1 MEIGILQSENTK
13 GFSFWI
19 WIFLPLWCLNLLILF
34 PLQTLDIAISHLF
47 FDGQGWPLK
56 NEFFFN
62 VVLYKL
68 SKIIPIGVA
77 LASVYVLLKNL
88 IAYRRGLQQDSY
100 WIYRPLYIF
109 IAMLVSV
116 LVICWLKASTGVYC
130 PWSVSYFSG
139 DHALRDPTWSW
150 VFQEGRCWPS
160 GHSATG
166 FCLFALFF
174 ALRDKYPQLAQ
185 KTLVAVLLFGAIC
198 SMTRIAQG
206 AHFLSHTLAT
216 ALIDW
221 IICASLYVLCFD
233 RQNILRRILTLPR
246 KIAFNHFLFLTALF
260 WTVCFN
266 APIVNSIIKSASIN
280 KDDLLPTLLLALA
293 VSVSVFFLSMSIIA
307 LLGLLPRLIF
317 KGLMILLTLLG
328 ATSLVVW
335 LYYGIAM
342 TPDMV
347 RNFLATDFHE
357 ASGYWSWSL
366 ALNFILISLPG
377 LLLINRLRSSRRP
390 ESKLKRLGICVVT
403 LLCGVFV
410 LFVQLQPFS
419 ALMRG
424 DKSLRYLFAP
434 VNIVYSTSSTL
445 LRDQNPEKVQKVIVD
460 ASPKAIFTSDKP
472 TLFVVLIGETA
483 RSANW
488 QLASYKKPTNPELS
502 KLNIINIPKVQA
514 CGTSTD
520 VSLPCMLSRVG
531 RRDYDRKRILSEESL
546 PSLLKRSG
554 FSVTWVDNQS
564 GCKGTCDGVR
574 VIKPTPDPLYC
585 HAGVCMDGVF
595 NRSIDEAFDAL
606 NTQSHA
612 VLFLHMMGSHGPA
625 YYKRSTESEKVFG
638 KECTDP
644 TFKSCSKESIR
655 AAYDSSIRYTDRV
668 VAELI
673 RKLQNRTDINTA
685 LIYLS
690 DHGESLGENGLY
702 LHGAPYYIA
711 PDEQKIV
718 PMVMWFS
725 EPFKKN
731 YTIDT
736 RVIEENSHKPVAH
749 DHLYH
754 TILGLLNVRSSTYDS
769 QWDLSVSHAK

>member
-1 MEIGILQSENTK
+1 MENKNTK
-13 GFSFWI
+13 NYSLWA
-19 WIFLPLWCLNLLILF
+19 WLLLPLWCLTLLILF
-34 PLQTLDIAISHLF
+34 PPQTLDIAISGLF
-47 FDGQGWPLK
+47 FDTQGWPLK
-56 NEFFFN
+56 NDFFFN
-62 VVLYKL
+62 VVLYKS
-68 SKIIPIGVA
+68 SKIIPIGAA
-77 LASVYVLLKNL
+77 LASVYVLVKNL
-88 IAYRRGLQQDSY
+88 IANRRGLQPDSY
-100 WIYRPLYIF
+100 WIYRPLYII
-109 IAMLVSV
+109 IAMLACV
-116 LVICWLKASTGVYC
+116 LVVWWLKASTGVYC

-139 DHALRDPTWSW
+139 DHALREPTWSW
-150 VFQEGRCWPS
+150 VFQDGRCWPS
-160 GHSATG
+160 GHSGTG
-166 FCLFALFF
+166 FCLLALFF
-174 ALRDKYPQLAQ
+174 ALRDKYPQLAR
-185 KTLVAVLLFGAIC
+185 KTLVAVLLLGIIC
-198 SMTRIAQG
+198 SLTRIVQG

-221 IICASLYVLCFD
+221 IICAGLYVLCFD
-233 RQNILRRILTLPR
+233 RQNILRRILALPR
-246 KIAFNHFLFLTALF
+246 KIAFNHFLFLSAFF

-266 APIVNSIIKSASIN
+266 APIVSSIIKSASADKN
-280 KDDLLPTLLLALA
+280 NLLPTLILALA

-347 RNFLATDFHE
+347 RNFLATDIHE

-366 ALNFILISLPG
+366 ALNFILITLPG

-410 LFVQLQPFS
+410 LFIQLQPFS

-445 LRDQNPEKVQKVIVD
+445 LRDQNPEKAQKVIVD
-460 ASPKAIFTSDKP
+460 PSPKAIFTSDKP

-488 QLASYKKPTNPELS
+488 QLANYEKATNPELS
-502 KLNIINIPKVQA
+502 KLNIVNIPKVQA

-546 PSLLKRSG
+546 PSLLKRAG
-554 FSVTWVDNQS
+554 FSVTWIDNQS
-564 GCKGTCDGVR
+564 GYKGTCDGVR
-574 VIKPTPDPLYC
+574 VTKPTPDPLYC
-585 HAGVCMDGVF
+585 HAGTCMDGVF
-595 NRSIDEAFDAL
+595 NRSVDETFNAL
-606 NTQSHA
+606 KTQNHT

-754 TILGLLNVRSSTYDS
+754 TILGLLNVHSSTYDS
-769 QWDLSVSHAK
+769 QWDLSANHAKQRAN

>member
-1 MEIGILQSENTK
+1 MENKNTK
-13 GFSFWI
+13 NYSLWA
-19 WIFLPLWCLNLLILF
+19 WLLLPLWCLTLLILF
-34 PLQTLDIAISHLF
+34 PPQTLDIAISGLF

-56 NEFFFN
+56 NDFFFN
-62 VVLYKL
+62 VVLYKS
-68 SKIIPIGVA
+68 SKIIPIGAA
-77 LASVYVLLKNL
+77 LASVYVLVKNL
-88 IAYRRGLQQDSY
+88 IANRRGLQPDSY
-100 WIYRPLYIF
+100 WIYRPLYII
-109 IAMLVSV
+109 IAMLACV
-116 LVICWLKASTGVYC
+116 LVVWWLKASTGVYC

-139 DHALRDPTWSW
+139 DHALREPTWSW
-150 VFQEGRCWPS
+150 VFQDGRCWPS
-160 GHSATG
+160 GHSGTG
-166 FCLFALFF
+166 FCLLALFF
-174 ALRDKYPQLAQ
+174 ALRDKYPQLAR
-185 KTLVAVLLFGAIC
+185 KTLVAVLLLGTIC
-198 SMTRIAQG
+198 SLTRIVQG

-221 IICASLYVLCFD
+221 IICAGLYVLCFD
-233 RQNILRRILTLPR
+233 RQNILRRILALPR

-266 APIVNSIIKSASIN
+266 APIVSSILNGASVN
-280 KDDLLPTLLLALA
+280 KDHLLPTLILALA
-293 VSVSVFFLSMSIIA
+293 VSVAVYFLSMTVIA
-307 LLGLLPRLIF
+307 LLGLLPRIIF
-317 KGLMILLTLLG
+317 KGLMVLLTLLG
-328 ATSLVVW
+328 ATSLIVW

-342 TPDMV
+342 TPDMI
-347 RNFLATDFHE
+347 RNFLATDFRE
-357 ASGYWSWSL
+357 ASGYWSPSL
-366 ALNFILISLPG
+366 AINFIFITLPG
-377 LLLINRLRSSRRP
+377 LFLINRLRSSRRP
-390 ESKLKRLGICVVT
+390 ESKLKRIGVCVVT

-410 LFVQLQPFS
+410 LFLQLQPFS

-445 LRDQNPEKVQKVIVD
+445 LRDQNPEKAQKVIVD

-488 QLASYKKPTNPELS
+488 QLANYEKATNPELS
-502 KLNIINIPKVQA
+502 KLNIVNIPKVQA

-531 RRDYDRKRILSEESL
+531 RRDYDRKRILTEESL
-546 PSLLKRSG
+546 PSLLKRAG

-574 VIKPTPDPLYC
+574 VTKPTPDPLYC
-585 HAGVCMDGVF
+585 HAGTCMDGVF
-595 NRSIDEAFDAL
+595 NRSIDEAFNAL
-606 NTQSHA
+606 KTQNHT

-673 RKLQNRTDINTA
+673 RKLQNRADINTA

-736 RVIEENSHKPVAH
+736 RVIEENSHKPVTH

-769 QWDLSVSHAK
+769 QWDLSANHAKQRAN

>member
-1 MEIGILQSENTK
+1 MENKNTK
-13 GFSFWI
+13 NYSLWT
-19 WIFLPLWCLNLLILF
+19 WLLLPLWCLTLLILF
-34 PLQTLDIAISHLF
+34 PPQALDIAISGLF

-56 NEFFFN
+56 NDFFFN
-62 VVLYKL
+62 VVLYKS
-68 SKIIPIGVA
+68 SKIIPIGAA
-77 LASVYVLLKNL
+77 LASVYVLVKNL
-88 IAYRRGLQQDSY
+88 IANRRGLQPDSY
-100 WIYRPLYIF
+100 WIYRPLYII
-109 IAMLVSV
+109 IAMLACV
-116 LVICWLKASTGVYC
+116 LVVWWLKASTGVYC

-139 DHALRDPTWSW
+139 DHALREPTWSW
-150 VFQEGRCWPS
+150 VFQDGRCWPS
-160 GHSATG
+160 GHSGTG
-166 FCLFALFF
+166 FCLLALFF
-174 ALRDKYPQLAQ
+174 ALRDKYPQLAR
-185 KTLVAVLLFGAIC
+185 KTLVAVLLLGTIC
-198 SMTRIAQG
+198 SLTRIVQG

-221 IICASLYVLCFD
+221 IICAGLYVLCFD
-233 RQNILRRILTLPR
+233 RQNILRRILALPR
-246 KIAFNHFLFLTALF
+246 KIAFNHFLFLSAFF
-260 WTVCFN
+260 WTACFN
-266 APIVNSIIKSASIN
+266 APIVSSIIKSASADKN
-280 KDDLLPTLLLALA
+280 NLLPTLILALA

-366 ALNFILISLPG
+366 ALNFILITLPG

-410 LFVQLQPFS
+410 LFIQLQPFS

-445 LRDQNPEKVQKVIVD
+445 LRDQNPEKAQKVIVD

-488 QLASYKKPTNPELS
+488 QLAGYEKPTNPELS

-585 HAGVCMDGVF
+585 HAGACMDGVF

-769 QWDLSVSHAK
+769 QWDLSANHAKLRTN

>member
-1 MEIGILQSENTK
+1 MENKNTK
-13 GFSFWI
+13 NYSLWT
-19 WIFLPLWCLNLLILF
+19 WLLLPLWCLTLLILF
-34 PLQTLDIAISHLF
+34 PPQALDIAISGLF

-56 NEFFFN
+56 NDFFFN
-62 VVLYKL
+62 VVLYKS
-68 SKIIPIGVA
+68 SKIIPIGAA
-77 LASVYVLLKNL
+77 LASVYVLVKNL
-88 IAYRRGLQQDSY
+88 IANRRGLQPDSY
-100 WIYRPLYIF
+100 WIYRPLYII
-109 IAMLVSV
+109 IAMLACV
-116 LVICWLKASTGVYC
+116 LVVWWLKASTGVYC

-139 DHALRDPTWSW
+139 DHALREPTWSW
-150 VFQEGRCWPS
+150 VFQDGRCWPS
-160 GHSATG
+160 GHSGTG
-166 FCLFALFF
+166 FCLLALFF
-174 ALRDKYPQLAQ
+174 ALRDKYPQLAR
-185 KTLVAVLLFGAIC
+185 KTLVAVLLLGTIC
-198 SMTRIAQG
+198 SLTCIVQG

-221 IICASLYVLCFD
+221 IICAGLYVLCFD
-233 RQNILRRILTLPR
+233 RQNILRRILALPR
-246 KIAFNHFLFLTALF
+246 KIAFNHFLFLSAFF
-260 WTVCFN
+260 WTACFN
-266 APIVNSIIKSASIN
+266 APIVSSIIKSASADKN
-280 KDDLLPTLLLALA
+280 NLLPTLILALA

-366 ALNFILISLPG
+366 ALNFILITLPG

-410 LFVQLQPFS
+410 LFIQLQPFS

-445 LRDQNPEKVQKVIVD
+445 LRDQNPEKAQKVIVD

-488 QLASYKKPTNPELS
+488 QLANYEKATNPELS
-502 KLNIINIPKVQA
+502 KLNIVNIPKVQA

-531 RRDYDRKRILSEESL
+531 RRDYDRKRILTEESL
-546 PSLLKRSG
+546 PSLLKRAG

-574 VIKPTPDPLYC
+574 VTKPTPDPLYC
-585 HAGVCMDGVF
+585 HAGTCMDGVF
-595 NRSIDEAFDAL
+595 NRSIDEAFNAL
-606 NTQSHA
+606 KTQNHT

-673 RKLQNRTDINTA
+673 RKLQNRADINTA

-736 RVIEENSHKPVAH
+736 RVIEENSHKPVTH

-769 QWDLSVSHAK
+769 QWDLSANHAKQRAN

>member
-1 MEIGILQSENTK
+1 MENKNTK
-13 GFSFWI
+13 NYSLWT
-19 WIFLPLWCLNLLILF
+19 WLLLPLWCLTLLILF
-34 PLQTLDIAISHLF
+34 PPQALDIAISGLF

-56 NEFFFN
+56 NDFFFN
-62 VVLYKL
+62 VVLYKS
-68 SKIIPIGVA
+68 SKIIPIGAA
-77 LASVYVLLKNL
+77 LASVYVLVKNL
-88 IAYRRGLQQDSY
+88 IANRRGLQPDSY
-100 WIYRPLYIF
+100 WIYRPLYIL
-109 IAMLVSV
+109 IAMLACV
-116 LVICWLKASTGVYC
+116 LVVWWLKASTGVYC

-139 DHALRDPTWSW
+139 DHALREPTWSW
-150 VFQEGRCWPS
+150 VFQDGRCWPS
-160 GHSATG
+160 GHSGTG
-166 FCLFALFF
+166 FCLLALFF
-174 ALRDKYPQLAQ
+174 ALRDKYPQLAR
-185 KTLVAVLLFGAIC
+185 KTLVAVLLLGTIC
-198 SMTRIAQG
+198 SLTRIVQG

-221 IICASLYVLCFD
+221 IICAGLYVLCFD
-233 RQNILRRILTLPR
+233 RQNILRRILALPR
-246 KIAFNHFLFLTALF
+246 KIAFNHFLFLSAFF
-260 WTVCFN
+260 WTACFN
-266 APIVNSIIKSASIN
+266 APIVSSIIKSASADKN
-280 KDDLLPTLLLALA
+280 NLLPTLILALA

-366 ALNFILISLPG
+366 ALNFILITLPG

-410 LFVQLQPFS
+410 LFIQLQPFS

-445 LRDQNPEKVQKVIVD
+445 LRDQNPEKAQKVIVD

-488 QLASYKKPTNPELS
+488 QLANYEKATNPELS
-502 KLNIINIPKVQA
+502 KLNIVNIPKVQA

-531 RRDYDRKRILSEESL
+531 RRDYDRKRILTEESL
-546 PSLLKRSG
+546 PSLLKRAG

-574 VIKPTPDPLYC
+574 VTKPTPNPLYC
-585 HAGVCMDGVF
+585 HAGTCMDGVF
-595 NRSIDEAFDAL
+595 NRSIDEAFNAL
-606 NTQSHA
+606 KTQNHT

-673 RKLQNRTDINTA
+673 RKLQNRADINTA

-736 RVIEENSHKPVAH
+736 RVIEENSHKPVTH

-769 QWDLSVSHAK
+769 QWDLSANHAKQRAN

>member
-1 MEIGILQSENTK
+1 MENKKTK
-13 GFSFWI
+13 NYSLWT
-19 WIFLPLWCLNLLILF
+19 WLLLPLWCLTLLILF
-34 PLQTLDIAISHLF
+34 PPQTLDIAISGLF
-47 FDGQGWPLK
+47 FNGQGWPLK
-56 NEFFFN
+56 NDFFFN
-62 VVLYKL
+62 VVLYKS
-68 SKIIPIGVA
+68 SKIIPIGAA
-77 LASVYVLLKNL
+77 LASVYVLVKNL
-88 IAYRRGLQQDSY
+88 IANHRGLQPDSY
-100 WIYRPLYIF
+100 WIYRPLYIL
-109 IAMLVSV
+109 IAMLACV
-116 LVICWLKASTGVYC
+116 LVVWWLKASTGVYC

-139 DHALRDPTWSW
+139 DHALREPTWSW
-150 VFQEGRCWPS
+150 VFQDGRCWPS
-160 GHSATG
+160 GHSGTG
-166 FCLFALFF
+166 FCLLALFF
-174 ALRDKYPQLAQ
+174 ALRDKYPQLAR
-185 KTLVAVLLFGAIC
+185 KTLVAVLLLGTIC
-198 SMTRIAQG
+198 SLTRIVQG

-221 IICASLYVLCFD
+221 IICAGLYVLCFD
-233 RQNILRRILTLPR
+233 RQNILRRILALPR
-246 KIAFNHFLFLTALF
+246 KIAFNHFLFLSAFF
-260 WTVCFN
+260 WTACFN
-266 APIVNSIIKSASIN
+266 APIVSSIIKSASADKN
-280 KDDLLPTLLLALA
+280 NLLPTLILALA

-366 ALNFILISLPG
+366 ALNFILITLPG

-410 LFVQLQPFS
+410 LFIQLQPFS

-445 LRDQNPEKVQKVIVD
+445 LRDQNPEKAQKVIVD

-488 QLASYKKPTNPELS
+488 QLANYEKATNPELS
-502 KLNIINIPKVQA
+502 KLNIVNIPKVQA

-531 RRDYDRKRILSEESL
+531 RRDYDRKRILTEESL
-546 PSLLKRSG
+546 PSLLKRAG

-574 VIKPTPDPLYC
+574 VTKPTPDPLYC
-585 HAGVCMDGVF
+585 HAGTCMDGVF
-595 NRSIDEAFDAL
+595 NRSIDEAFNAL
-606 NTQSHA
+606 KTQNHT

-673 RKLQNRTDINTA
+673 RKLQNRADINTA

-736 RVIEENSHKPVAH
+736 RVIEENSHKPVTH

-769 QWDLSVSHAK
+769 QWDLSANHAKQRAN

>member
-1 MEIGILQSENTK
+1 MENKNTK
-13 GFSFWI
+13 NYSLWT
-19 WIFLPLWCLNLLILF
+19 WLLLPLWCLTLLILF
-34 PLQTLDIAISHLF
+34 PPQALDIAISGLF

-56 NEFFFN
+56 NDFFFN
-62 VVLYKL
+62 VVLYKS
-68 SKIIPIGVA
+68 SKIIPIGAA
-77 LASVYVLLKNL
+77 LASVYVLVKNL
-88 IAYRRGLQQDSY
+88 IANRRGLQPDSY
-100 WIYRPLYIF
+100 WIYRPLYII
-109 IAMLVSV
+109 IAMLACV
-116 LVICWLKASTGVYC
+116 LVVWWLKASTGVYC

-139 DHALRDPTWSW
+139 DHALREPTWSW
-150 VFQEGRCWPS
+150 VFQDGRCWPS
-160 GHSATG
+160 GHSGTG
-166 FCLFALFF
+166 FCLLALFF
-174 ALRDKYPQLAQ
+174 ALRDKYPQLAR
-185 KTLVAVLLFGAIC
+185 KTLVAVLLLGTIC
-198 SMTRIAQG
+198 SLTRIVQG

-221 IICASLYVLCFD
+221 IICAGLYVLCFD
-233 RQNILRRILTLPR
+233 RQNILRRILALPR
-246 KIAFNHFLFLTALF
+246 KIAFNHFLFLSAFF
-260 WTVCFN
+260 WTACFN
-266 APIVNSIIKSASIN
+266 APIVSSIIKSASADKN
-280 KDDLLPTLLLALA
+280 NLLPTLILALA

-366 ALNFILISLPG
+366 ALNFILITLPG
-377 LLLINRLRSSRRP
+377 LFLINRLRSSRRP

-410 LFVQLQPFS
+410 LFIQLQPFS

-445 LRDQNPEKVQKVIVD
+445 LRDQNPEKAQKVIVD

-488 QLASYKKPTNPELS
+488 QLANYEKATNPELS
-502 KLNIINIPKVQA
+502 KLNIVNIPKVQA

-531 RRDYDRKRILSEESL
+531 RRDYDRKRILTEESL
-546 PSLLKRSG
+546 PSLLKRAG

-574 VIKPTPDPLYC
+574 VTKPTPDPLYC
-585 HAGVCMDGVF
+585 HAGTCMDGVF
-595 NRSIDEAFDAL
+595 NRSIDEAFNAL
-606 NTQSHA
+606 KTQNHT

-673 RKLQNRTDINTA
+673 RKLQNRADINTA

-736 RVIEENSHKPVAH
+736 RVIEENSHKPVTH

-769 QWDLSVSHAK
+769 LWDLSANHAKQRAN

>member
-1 MEIGILQSENTK
+1 MENKNTK
-13 GFSFWI
+13 NYSLWT
-19 WIFLPLWCLNLLILF
+19 WLLLPLWCLTLLILF
-34 PLQTLDIAISHLF
+34 PPQALDIAISGLF

-56 NEFFFN
+56 NDFFFN
-62 VVLYKL
+62 VVLYKS
-68 SKIIPIGVA
+68 SKIIPIGAA
-77 LASVYVLLKNL
+77 LASVYVLVKNL
-88 IAYRRGLQQDSY
+88 IANRRGLQPDSY
-100 WIYRPLYIF
+100 WIYRPLYII
-109 IAMLVSV
+109 IAMLACV
-116 LVICWLKASTGVYC
+116 LVVWWLKASTGVYC

-139 DHALRDPTWSW
+139 DHALREPTWSW
-150 VFQEGRCWPS
+150 VFQDGRCWPS
-160 GHSATG
+160 GHSGTG
-166 FCLFALFF
+166 FCLLALFF
-174 ALRDKYPQLAQ
+174 ALRDKYPQLAR
-185 KTLVAVLLFGAIC
+185 KTLVAVLLLGTIC
-198 SMTRIAQG
+198 SLTRIVQG

-221 IICASLYVLCFD
+221 IICAGLYVLCFD
-233 RQNILRRILTLPR
+233 RQNILRRILALPR
-246 KIAFNHFLFLTALF
+246 KIAFNHFLFLSAFF
-260 WTVCFN
+260 WTACFN
-266 APIVNSIIKSASIN
+266 APIVSSIIKSASADKN
-280 KDDLLPTLLLALA
+280 NLLPTLILALA

-366 ALNFILISLPG
+366 ALNFILITLPG

-410 LFVQLQPFS
+410 LFIQLQPFS

-445 LRDQNPEKVQKVIVD
+445 LRDQNPEKAQKVIVD

-488 QLASYKKPTNPELS
+488 QLANYEKATNPELS
-502 KLNIINIPKVQA
+502 KLNIVNIPKVQA

-531 RRDYDRKRILSEESL
+531 RRDYDRKRILTEESL
-546 PSLLKRSG
+546 PSLLKRAG

-574 VIKPTPDPLYC
+574 VTKPTPDPLYC
-585 HAGVCMDGVF
+585 HAGTCMDGVF
-595 NRSIDEAFDAL
+595 NRSIDEAFNAL
-606 NTQSHA
+606 KTQNHT
-612 VLFLHMMGSHGPA
+612 VLFLHMMGSRGPA

-673 RKLQNRTDINTA
+673 RKLQNRADINTA

-736 RVIEENSHKPVAH
+736 RVIEENSHKPVTH

-769 QWDLSVSHAK
+769 LWDLSANHAKQRAN

>member
-1 MEIGILQSENTK
+1 MENKNTK
-13 GFSFWI
+13 NYSLWT
-19 WIFLPLWCLNLLILF
+19 WLLLPLWCLTLLILF
-34 PLQTLDIAISHLF
+34 PPQALDIAISGLF

-56 NEFFFN
+56 NDFFFN
-62 VVLYKL
+62 VVLYKS
-68 SKIIPIGVA
+68 SKIIPIGAA
-77 LASVYVLLKNL
+77 LASVYVLVKNL
-88 IAYRRGLQQDSY
+88 IANRRGLQPDSY
-100 WIYRPLYIF
+100 WIYRPLYII
-109 IAMLVSV
+109 IAMLACV
-116 LVICWLKASTGVYC
+116 LVVWWLKASTGVYC

-139 DHALRDPTWSW
+139 DHALREPTWSW
-150 VFQEGRCWPS
+150 VFQDGRCWPS
-160 GHSATG
+160 GHSGTG
-166 FCLFALFF
+166 FCLLALFF
-174 ALRDKYPQLAQ
+174 ALRDKYPQLAR
-185 KTLVAVLLFGAIC
+185 KTLVAVLLLGTIC
-198 SMTRIAQG
+198 SLTRIVQG

-221 IICASLYVLCFD
+221 IICAGLYVLCFD
-233 RQNILRRILTLPR
+233 RQNILRRILALPR
-246 KIAFNHFLFLTALF
+246 KIAFNHFLFLSAFF
-260 WTVCFN
+260 WTACFN
-266 APIVNSIIKSASIN
+266 APIVSSIIKSASADKN
-280 KDDLLPTLLLALA
+280 NLLPTLILALA

-366 ALNFILISLPG
+366 ALNFILITLPG

-410 LFVQLQPFS
+410 LFIQLQPFS

-445 LRDQNPEKVQKVIVD
+445 LRDQNPEKAQKVIVD

-488 QLASYKKPTNPELS
+488 QLANYEKATNPELS
-502 KLNIINIPKVQA
+502 KLNIVNIPKVQA

-531 RRDYDRKRILSEESL
+531 RRDYDRKRILTEESL
-546 PSLLKRSG
+546 PSLLKRAG

-574 VIKPTPDPLYC
+574 VTKPTPDPLYC
-585 HAGVCMDGVF
+585 HAGTCMDGVF
-595 NRSIDEAFDAL
+595 NRSIDEAFNAL
-606 NTQSHA
+606 KTQNHT

-673 RKLQNRTDINTA
+673 RKLQNRADINTA

-736 RVIEENSHKPVAH
+736 RVIEENSHKPVTH

-769 QWDLSVSHAK
+769 LWDLSANHAKQRAN

>member
-1 MEIGILQSENTK
+1 MENKNTK
-13 GFSFWI
+13 NYSLWA
-19 WIFLPLWCLNLLILF
+19 WLLLPLWCLTLLILF
-34 PLQTLDIAISHLF
+34 PPQTLDIAISGLF
-47 FDGQGWPLK
+47 FDTQGWPLK
-56 NEFFFN
+56 NDFFFN
-62 VVLYKL
+62 VVLYKS
-68 SKIIPIGVA
+68 SKIIPIGAA
-77 LASVYVLLKNL
+77 LASVYVLVKNL
-88 IAYRRGLQQDSY
+88 IANRRGLQPDSY
-100 WIYRPLYIF
+100 WIYRPLYII
-109 IAMLVSV
+109 IAMLACV
-116 LVICWLKASTGVYC
+116 LVVWWLKASTGVYC

-139 DHALRDPTWSW
+139 DHALREPTWSW
-150 VFQEGRCWPS
+150 VFQDGRCWPS
-160 GHSATG
+160 GHSGTG
-166 FCLFALFF
+166 FCLLALFF
-174 ALRDKYPQLAQ
+174 ALRDKYPQLAR
-185 KTLVAVLLFGAIC
+185 KTLVAVLLLGIIC
-198 SMTRIAQG
+198 SLTRIVQG

-221 IICASLYVLCFD
+221 IICAGLYVLCFD
-233 RQNILRRILTLPR
+233 RQNILRRILALPR
-246 KIAFNHFLFLTALF
+246 KIAFNHFLFLSAFF

-266 APIVNSIIKSASIN
+266 APIVSSIIKSASADKN
-280 KDDLLPTLLLALA
+280 NLLPTLILALA

-347 RNFLATDFHE
+347 RNFLATDIHE

-366 ALNFILISLPG
+366 ALNFILITLPG

-410 LFVQLQPFS
+410 LFIQLQPFS

-445 LRDQNPEKVQKVIVD
+445 LRDQNPEKAQKVIVD

-488 QLASYKKPTNPELS
+488 QLANYEKATNPELS
-502 KLNIINIPKVQA
+502 KLNIVNIPKVQA

-531 RRDYDRKRILSEESL
+531 RRDYDRKRILTEESL
-546 PSLLKRSG
+546 PSLLKRAG

-574 VIKPTPDPLYC
+574 VTKPTPDPLYC
-585 HAGVCMDGVF
+585 HAGTCMDGVF
-595 NRSIDEAFDAL
+595 NRSIDEAFNAL
-606 NTQSHA
+606 KAQSHA

-673 RKLQNRTDINTA
+673 RKLQNKTDINTA

-736 RVIEENSHKPVAH
+736 RVIEENSHKPVTH

-769 QWDLSVSHAK
+769 QWDLSANHAKQRAN

>member
-1 MEIGILQSENTK
+1 MENKNTK
-13 GFSFWI
+13 NYSLWT
-19 WIFLPLWCLNLLILF
+19 WLLLPLWCLTLLILF
-34 PLQTLDIAISHLF
+34 PPQALDIAISGLF

-56 NEFFFN
+56 NDFFFN
-62 VVLYKL
+62 VVLYK
-68 SKIIPIGVA
+68 STKIIPIGAA
-77 LASVYVLLKNL
+77 LASVYVLVKNL
-88 IAYRRGLQQDSY
+88 IANRRGLQPDSY
-100 WIYRPLYIF
+100 WIYRPLYII
-109 IAMLVSV
+109 IAMLACV
-116 LVICWLKASTGVYC
+116 LVVWWLKASTGVYC

-139 DHALRDPTWSW
+139 DHALREPTWSW
-150 VFQEGRCWPS
+150 VFQDGRCWPS
-160 GHSATG
+160 GHSGTG
-166 FCLFALFF
+166 FCLLALFF
-174 ALRDKYPQLAQ
+174 ALRDKYPQLAR
-185 KTLVAVLLFGAIC
+185 KTLVAVLLLGTIC
-198 SMTRIAQG
+198 SLTRIVQG

-221 IICASLYVLCFD
+221 IICAGLYVLCFD
-233 RQNILRRILTLPR
+233 RQNILRRILALPR
-246 KIAFNHFLFLTALF
+246 KIAFNHFLFLSAFF
-260 WTVCFN
+260 WTACFN
-266 APIVNSIIKSASIN
+266 APILSSIIKSASADKN
-280 KDDLLPTLLLALA
+280 NLLPTLILALA

-366 ALNFILISLPG
+366 ALNFILITLPG

-410 LFVQLQPFS
+410 LFIQLQPFS

-434 VNIVYSTSSTL
+434 VNIVYSASSTL
-445 LRDQNPEKVQKVIVD
+445 LRDQNPEKVKKVIVD
-460 ASPKAIFTSDKP
+460 ASPKAFFTSDQP

-488 QLASYKKPTNPELS
+488 QLANYEKATNPELS
-502 KLNIINIPKVQA
+502 KLNIVNIPKVQA

-531 RRDYDRKRILSEESL
+531 RRDYDRKRILTEESL
-546 PSLLKRSG
+546 PSLLKRAG

-574 VIKPTPDPLYC
+574 VTKPTPDPLYC
-585 HAGVCMDGVF
+585 HAGTCMDGVF
-595 NRSIDEAFDAL
+595 NRSIDEAFNAL
-606 NTQSHA
+606 KTQNHT

-673 RKLQNRTDINTA
+673 RKLQNRADINTA

-736 RVIEENSHKPVAH
+736 RVIEENSHKPVTH

-769 QWDLSVSHAK
+769 QWDLSANHAKQRAN

>member
-1 MEIGILQSENTK
+1 MENKKTK
-13 GFSFWI
+13 NYSLWT
-19 WIFLPLWCLNLLILF
+19 WLLLPLWCLTLLILF
-34 PLQTLDIAISHLF
+34 PPQALDIAISGLF

-56 NEFFFN
+56 NDFFFN
-62 VVLYKL
+62 VVLYKS
-68 SKIIPIGVA
+68 SKIIPIGAA
-77 LASVYVLLKNL
+77 LASVYVLVKNL
-88 IAYRRGLQQDSY
+88 IANRRGLQPDSY
-100 WIYRPLYIF
+100 WIYRPLYII
-109 IAMLVSV
+109 IAMLACV
-116 LVICWLKASTGVYC
+116 LVVWWLKASTGVYC

-139 DHALRDPTWSW
+139 DHALREPTWSW
-150 VFQEGRCWPS
+150 VFQDGRCWPS
-160 GHSATG
+160 GHSGTG
-166 FCLFALFF
+166 FCLLALFF
-174 ALRDKYPQLAQ
+174 ALRDKYPQLAR
-185 KTLVAVLLFGAIC
+185 KTLVAVLLLGTIC
-198 SMTRIAQG
+198 SLTRIVQG

-221 IICASLYVLCFD
+221 IICAGLYVLCFD
-233 RQNILRRILTLPR
+233 RQNILRRILALPR
-246 KIAFNHFLFLTALF
+246 KIAFNHFLFLSAFF
-260 WTVCFN
+260 WTACFN
-266 APIVNSIIKSASIN
+266 APIVSSIIKSASADKN
-280 KDDLLPTLLLALA
+280 NLLPTLILALA

-366 ALNFILISLPG
+366 ALNFILITLPG

-410 LFVQLQPFS
+410 LFIQLQPFS

-445 LRDQNPEKVQKVIVD
+445 LRDQNPEKAQKVIVD

-488 QLASYKKPTNPELS
+488 QLANYEKATNPELS
-502 KLNIINIPKVQA
+502 KLNIVNIPKVQA

-531 RRDYDRKRILSEESL
+531 RRDYDRKRILTEESL
-546 PSLLKRSG
+546 PSLLKRAG

-574 VIKPTPDPLYC
+574 VTKPTPDPLYC
-585 HAGVCMDGVF
+585 HAGTCMDGVF
-595 NRSIDEAFDAL
+595 NRSIDEAFNAL
-606 NTQSHA
+606 KTQNHT

-673 RKLQNRTDINTA
+673 RKLQNRADINTA

-736 RVIEENSHKPVAH
+736 RVIEENSHKPVTH

-769 QWDLSVSHAK
+769 QWDLSANHAKQRAN

>member
-1 MEIGILQSENTK
+1 MENKNTK
-13 GFSFWI
+13 NYSLWT
-19 WIFLPLWCLNLLILF
+19 WLLLPLWCLTLLILF
-34 PLQTLDIAISHLF
+34 PPQTLDIAISGLF

-56 NEFFFN
+56 NDFFFN
-62 VVLYKL
+62 VVLYKS
-68 SKIIPIGVA
+68 SKIIPIGAA
-77 LASVYVLLKNL
+77 LASVYVLVKNL
-88 IAYRRGLQQDSY
+88 IANRRGLQPDSY
-100 WIYRPLYIF
+100 WIYRPLYIL
-109 IAMLVSV
+109 IAMLACV
-116 LVICWLKASTGVYC
+116 LVVWWLKASTGVYC

-139 DHALRDPTWSW
+139 DHALREPTWSW
-150 VFQEGRCWPS
+150 VFQDGRCWPS
-160 GHSATG
+160 GHSGTG
-166 FCLFALFF
+166 FCLLALFF
-174 ALRDKYPQLAQ
+174 ALRDKYPQLAR
-185 KTLVAVLLFGAIC
+185 KTLVAVLLLGTIC
-198 SMTRIAQG
+198 SLTRIVQG

-221 IICASLYVLCFD
+221 IICAGLYVLCFD
-233 RQNILRRILTLPR
+233 CQNILRRILALPR
-246 KIAFNHFLFLTALF
+246 KIAFNHFLFLSAFF
-260 WTVCFN
+260 WTACFN
-266 APIVNSIIKSASIN
+266 APIVSSIIKSASADKN
-280 KDDLLPTLLLALA
+280 NLLPTLILALA

-366 ALNFILISLPG
+366 ALNFILITLPG

-410 LFVQLQPFS
+410 LFIQLQPFS

-445 LRDQNPEKVQKVIVD
+445 LRDQNPEKAQKVIVD

-488 QLASYKKPTNPELS
+488 QLANYEKATNPELS
-502 KLNIINIPKVQA
+502 KLNIVNIPKVQA

-531 RRDYDRKRILSEESL
+531 RRDYDRKRILTEESL
-546 PSLLKRSG
+546 PSLLKRAG

-574 VIKPTPDPLYC
+574 VTKPTPDPLYC
-585 HAGVCMDGVF
+585 HAGTCMDGVF
-595 NRSIDEAFDAL
+595 NRSIDEAFNAL
-606 NTQSHA
+606 KTQNHT

-673 RKLQNRTDINTA
+673 RKLQNRADINTA

-736 RVIEENSHKPVAH
+736 RVIEENSHKPVTH

-769 QWDLSVSHAK
+769 QWDLSANHAKQRAN

>member
-1 MEIGILQSENTK
+1 MENKNTK
-13 GFSFWI
+13 NYSLWT
-19 WIFLPLWCLNLLILF
+19 WLLLPLWCLTLLILF
-34 PLQTLDIAISHLF
+34 PPQALDIAISGLF

-56 NEFFFN
+56 NDFFFN
-62 VVLYKL
+62 VVLYKS
-68 SKIIPIGVA
+68 SKIIPIGAA
-77 LASVYVLLKNL
+77 LASVYVLVKNL
-88 IAYRRGLQQDSY
+88 IANRRGLQPDSY
-100 WIYRPLYIF
+100 WIYRPLYII
-109 IAMLVSV
+109 IAMLACV
-116 LVICWLKASTGVYC
+116 LVVWWLKASTGVYC

-139 DHALRDPTWSW
+139 DHALREPTWSW
-150 VFQEGRCWPS
+150 VFQDGRCWPS
-160 GHSATG
+160 GHSGTG
-166 FCLFALFF
+166 FCLLALFF
-174 ALRDKYPQLAQ
+174 ALRDKYPQLAR
-185 KTLVAVLLFGAIC
+185 KTLVAVLLLGTIC
-198 SMTRIAQG
+198 SLTRFVQG

-221 IICASLYVLCFD
+221 IICAGLYVLCFD
-233 RQNILRRILTLPR
+233 RQNILRRILALPR
-246 KIAFNHFLFLTALF
+246 KIAFNHFLFLSAFF
-260 WTVCFN
+260 WTACFN
-266 APIVNSIIKSASIN
+266 APIVSSIIKSASADKN
-280 KDDLLPTLLLALA
+280 NLLPTLILALA

-366 ALNFILISLPG
+366 ALNFILITLPG

-410 LFVQLQPFS
+410 LFIQLQPFS

-445 LRDQNPEKVQKVIVD
+445 LRDQNPEKAQKVIVD

-488 QLASYKKPTNPELS
+488 QLANYEKATNPELS
-502 KLNIINIPKVQA
+502 KLNIVNIPKVQA

-531 RRDYDRKRILSEESL
+531 RRDYDRKRILTEESL
-546 PSLLKRSG
+546 PSLLKRAG

-574 VIKPTPDPLYC
+574 VTKPTPDPLYC
-585 HAGVCMDGVF
+585 HAGTCMDGVF
-595 NRSIDEAFDAL
+595 NRSIDEAFNAL
-606 NTQSHA
+606 KTQNHT

-736 RVIEENSHKPVAH
+736 RVIEENSHKPVTH

-754 TILGLLNVRSSTYDS
+754 TILGLLNVRSSTYDF
-769 QWDLSVSHAK
+769 QWDLSANHAKQRAN

>member
-1 MEIGILQSENTK
+1 MQSENTK

-34 PLQTLDIAISHLF
+34 PPQTLDIAISHLF

-174 ALRDKYPQLAQ
+174 ALRDKYPLLAQ

-233 RQNILRRILTLPR
+233 RQNILRRILTLSR

-366 ALNFILISLPG
+366 ALNFILITLPG

-488 QLASYKKPTNPELS
+488 QLASYEKPTNPELS

-585 HAGVCMDGVF
+585 HAGACMDGVF

>member
-1 MEIGILQSENTK
+1 MENKKTK
-13 GFSFWI
+13 NYSLWT
-19 WIFLPLWCLNLLILF
+19 WLLLPLWCLTLLILF
-34 PLQTLDIAISHLF
+34 PPQALDIAISGLF

-56 NEFFFN
+56 NDFFFN
-62 VVLYKL
+62 VVLYKS
-68 SKIIPIGVA
+68 SKIIPIGAA
-77 LASVYVLLKNL
+77 LASVYVLVKNL
-88 IAYRRGLQQDSY
+88 IANRRGLQPDSY
-100 WIYRPLYIF
+100 WIYRPLYII
-109 IAMLVSV
+109 IAMLACV
-116 LVICWLKASTGVYC
+116 LVVWWLKASTGVYC

-139 DHALRDPTWSW
+139 DHALREPTWSW
-150 VFQEGRCWPS
+150 VFQDGRCWSS
-160 GHSATG
+160 GHSGTG
-166 FCLFALFF
+166 FCLLALFF
-174 ALRDKYPQLAQ
+174 ALRDKYPQLAR
-185 KTLVAVLLFGAIC
+185 KTLVAVLLLGIIC
-198 SMTRIAQG
+198 SLTRIVQG

-221 IICASLYVLCFD
+221 IICAGLYVLCFD
-233 RQNILRRILTLPR
+233 RQNILRRILALPR
-246 KIAFNHFLFLTALF
+246 KIAFNHFLFLSAFF

-266 APIVNSIIKSASIN
+266 APIVSSIIKSASADKN
-280 KDDLLPTLLLALA
+280 NLLPTLILALA

-347 RNFLATDFHE
+347 RNFLATDIHE

-366 ALNFILISLPG
+366 ALNFILITLPG

-410 LFVQLQPFS
+410 LFIQLQPFS

-445 LRDQNPEKVQKVIVD
+445 LRDQNPEKAQKVIVD

-488 QLASYKKPTNPELS
+488 QLANYEKATNPELS
-502 KLNIINIPKVQA
+502 KLNIVNIPKVQA

-531 RRDYDRKRILSEESL
+531 RRDYDRKRILTEESL
-546 PSLLKRSG
+546 PSLLKRAG

-574 VIKPTPDPLYC
+574 VTKPTPDPLYC
-585 HAGVCMDGVF
+585 HAGTCMDGVF
-595 NRSIDEAFDAL
+595 NRSIDEAFNAL
-606 NTQSHA
+606 KTQNHT

-673 RKLQNRTDINTA
+673 RKLQNKTDINTA

-736 RVIEENSHKPVAH
+736 RMIEENSHKPVTH

-769 QWDLSVSHAK
+769 QWDLSANHAKQRAN

>member
-1 MEIGILQSENTK
+1 MENKNTK
-13 GFSFWI
+13 NYSLWA
-19 WIFLPLWCLNLLILF
+19 WLLLPLWCLTLLILF
-34 PLQTLDIAISHLF
+34 PPQTLDIAISGLF

-56 NEFFFN
+56 NDFFFN
-62 VVLYKL
+62 VVLYKS
-68 SKIIPIGVA
+68 SKIIPIGAA
-77 LASVYVLLKNL
+77 LASVYVLVKNL
-88 IAYRRGLQQDSY
+88 IANRRGLQPDSY
-100 WIYRPLYIF
+100 WIYRPLYIL
-109 IAMLVSV
+109 IAMLACV
-116 LVICWLKASTGVYC
+116 LVVWWLKASTGVYC

-139 DHALRDPTWSW
+139 DHALREPTWSW
-150 VFQEGRCWPS
+150 VFQDGRCWPS
-160 GHSATG
+160 GHSGTG
-166 FCLFALFF
+166 FCLLALFF
-174 ALRDKYPQLAQ
+174 ALRDKYPQLAR
-185 KTLVAVLLFGAIC
+185 KTLVAVLLLGTIC
-198 SMTRIAQG
+198 SLTRIVQG

-221 IICASLYVLCFD
+221 IICAGLYVLCFD
-233 RQNILRRILTLPR
+233 RQNILRRILALPR
-246 KIAFNHFLFLTALF
+246 KIAFNHFLLLSAFF
-260 WTVCFN
+260 WTACFN
-266 APIVNSIIKSASIN
+266 APIVSSIIKSASADKN
-280 KDDLLPTLLLALA
+280 NLLPTLILALA
-293 VSVSVFFLSMSIIA
+293 VSVSIFFLSMSIIA

-366 ALNFILISLPG
+366 ALNFILITLPG
-377 LLLINRLRSSRRP
+377 LLLINRLRSSRRS

-410 LFVQLQPFS
+410 LFIQLQPFS

-445 LRDQNPEKVQKVIVD
+445 LRDQNPEKAQKVIVD

-488 QLASYKKPTNPELS
+488 QLANYEKATNPELS
-502 KLNIINIPKVQA
+502 KLNIVNIPKVQA

-531 RRDYDRKRILSEESL
+531 RRDYDRKRILTEESL
-546 PSLLKRSG
+546 PSLLKRAG

-574 VIKPTPDPLYC
+574 VTKPTPDPLYC
-585 HAGVCMDGVF
+585 HAGTCMDGVF
-595 NRSIDEAFDAL
+595 NRSIDEAFNAL
-606 NTQSHA
+606 KTQNHT

-673 RKLQNRTDINTA
+673 RKLQNRADINTA

-736 RVIEENSHKPVAH
+736 RVIEENSHKPVKH

-769 QWDLSVSHAK
+769 QWDLSANHAKQRAN

>member
-1 MEIGILQSENTK
+1 MENKNTK
-13 GFSFWI
+13 NYSLWT
-19 WIFLPLWCLNLLILF
+19 WLLLPLWCLTLLILF
-34 PLQTLDIAISHLF
+34 PPQTLDIAISGLF

-56 NEFFFN
+56 NDFFFN
-62 VVLYKL
+62 VVLYKS
-68 SKIIPIGVA
+68 SKIIPIGAA
-77 LASVYVLLKNL
+77 LASVCVLVKNL
-88 IAYRRGLQQDSY
+88 IANRRGLQPDSY
-100 WIYRPLYIF
+100 WIYRPLYIL
-109 IAMLVSV
+109 IAMLACV
-116 LVICWLKASTGVYC
+116 LVVWWLKASTGVYC

-139 DHALRDPTWSW
+139 DHALREPTWSW
-150 VFQEGRCWPS
+150 VFQDGRCWPS
-160 GHSATG
+160 GHSGTG
-166 FCLFALFF
+166 FCLLALFF
-174 ALRDKYPQLAQ
+174 ALRDKYPQLAR
-185 KTLVAVLLFGAIC
+185 KTLVIVLILGAIC
-198 SMTRIAQG
+198 SLTRIVQG

-221 IICASLYVLCFD
+221 IICAGLYVLCFD
-233 RQNILRRILTLPR
+233 RQNILRRILALPR
-246 KIAFNHFLFLTALF
+246 KIAFNHFLFLSAFF
-260 WTVCFN
+260 WTACFN
-266 APIVNSIIKSASIN
+266 APILSSIIKSASADKN
-280 KDDLLPTLLLALA
+280 NLLPTLILALA

-366 ALNFILISLPG
+366 ALNFILITLPG
-377 LLLINRLRSSRRP
+377 LLLIIRLRSSRRP

-410 LFVQLQPFS
+410 LFIQLQPFS

-445 LRDQNPEKVQKVIVD
+445 LRDQNPEKAQKVIVD
-460 ASPKAIFTSDKP
+460 ASPKTIFTSDKP

-488 QLASYKKPTNPELS
+488 QLANYEKATNPELS
-502 KLNIINIPKVQA
+502 KLNIVNIPKVQA

-531 RRDYDRKRILSEESL
+531 RRDYDRKRILTEESL
-546 PSLLKRSG
+546 PSLLKRAG

-574 VIKPTPDPLYC
+574 VTKPTPDPLYC
-585 HAGVCMDGVF
+585 HAGTCMDGVF
-595 NRSIDEAFDAL
+595 NRSIDEAFNAL
-606 NTQSHA
+606 KTQNHT

-655 AAYDSSIRYTDRV
+655 SAYDSSIRYTDRV

-673 RKLQNRTDINTA
+673 RKLQNRADINTA

-736 RVIEENSHKPVAH
+736 RVIEENSHKPVTH

-754 TILGLLNVRSSTYDS
+754 TILGLLNVRSNTYDS
-769 QWDLSVSHAK
+769 QWDLSANHAKQRAN

>member
-1 MEIGILQSENTK
+1 MENKNTK
-13 GFSFWI
+13 NYSLWT
-19 WIFLPLWCLNLLILF
+19 WLLLPLWCLTLLILF
-34 PLQTLDIAISHLF
+34 PPQALDIAISGLF

-56 NEFFFN
+56 NDFFFN
-62 VVLYKL
+62 VVLYKS
-68 SKIIPIGVA
+68 SKIIPIGAA
-77 LASVYVLLKNL
+77 LASVYVLVKNL
-88 IAYRRGLQQDSY
+88 IANHRGLQPDSY
-100 WIYRPLYIF
+100 WIYRPLYIL
-109 IAMLVSV
+109 IAMLACV
-116 LVICWLKASTGVYC
+116 LVVWWLKASTGVYC

-139 DHALRDPTWSW
+139 DHALREPTWSW
-150 VFQEGRCWPS
+150 VFQDGRCWPS
-160 GHSATG
+160 GHSGTG
-166 FCLFALFF
+166 FCLLALFF
-174 ALRDKYPQLAQ
+174 ALRDKYPQLAR
-185 KTLVAVLLFGAIC
+185 KTLVAVLLLGTIC
-198 SMTRIAQG
+198 SLTRIVQG

-221 IICASLYVLCFD
+221 IICAGLYVLCFD
-233 RQNILRRILTLPR
+233 RQNILRRILALPR
-246 KIAFNHFLFLTALF
+246 KIAFNHFLFLSAFF
-260 WTVCFN
+260 WTACFN
-266 APIVNSIIKSASIN
+266 APIVSSIIKSASADKN
-280 KDDLLPTLLLALA
+280 NLLPTLILALA

-366 ALNFILISLPG
+366 ALNFILITLPG

-410 LFVQLQPFS
+410 LFIQLQPFS

-445 LRDQNPEKVQKVIVD
+445 LRDQNPEKAQKVIVD

-488 QLASYKKPTNPELS
+488 QLANYEKATNPELS
-502 KLNIINIPKVQA
+502 KLNIVNIPKVQA

-546 PSLLKRSG
+546 PSLLKRAG

-574 VIKPTPDPLYC
+574 VTKPTPDPLYC
-585 HAGVCMDGVF
+585 HAGACMDGVF

-769 QWDLSVSHAK
+769 QWDLSANHAKQRAN

>member
-1 MEIGILQSENTK
+1 MENKNTK
-13 GFSFWI
+13 NYSLWT
-19 WIFLPLWCLNLLILF
+19 WLLLPLWCLTLLILF
-34 PLQTLDIAISHLF
+34 PPQALEIAISGLF

-56 NEFFFN
+56 NDFFFN
-62 VVLYKL
+62 VVLYKS
-68 SKIIPIGVA
+68 SKIIPIGAA
-77 LASVYVLLKNL
+77 LASVYVLVKNL
-88 IAYRRGLQQDSY
+88 IANRRGLQPDSY
-100 WIYRPLYIF
+100 WIYRPLYII
-109 IAMLVSV
+109 IAMLACV
-116 LVICWLKASTGVYC
+116 LVVWWLKASTGVYC

-139 DHALRDPTWSW
+139 DHALREPTWSW
-150 VFQEGRCWPS
+150 VFQDGRCWPS
-160 GHSATG
+160 GHSGTG
-166 FCLFALFF
+166 FCLLALFF
-174 ALRDKYPQLAQ
+174 ALRDKYPQLAR
-185 KTLVAVLLFGAIC
+185 KTLVAVLLLGTIC
-198 SMTRIAQG
+198 SLTRIVQG

-221 IICASLYVLCFD
+221 IICAGLYVLCFD
-233 RQNILRRILTLPR
+233 RQNILRRILALPR
-246 KIAFNHFLFLTALF
+246 KIAFNHFLFLSAFF
-260 WTVCFN
+260 WTACFN
-266 APIVNSIIKSASIN
+266 APIVSSIIKSASADKN
-280 KDDLLPTLLLALA
+280 NLLPTLILALA

-366 ALNFILISLPG
+366 ALNFILITLPG

-410 LFVQLQPFS
+410 LFIQLQPFS

-445 LRDQNPEKVQKVIVD
+445 LRDQNPEKAQKVIVD

-488 QLASYKKPTNPELS
+488 QLANYEKATNPELS
-502 KLNIINIPKVQA
+502 KLNIVNIPKVQA

-531 RRDYDRKRILSEESL
+531 RRDYDRKRILTEESL
-546 PSLLKRSG
+546 PSLLKRAG

-574 VIKPTPDPLYC
+574 VTKPTPDPLYC
-585 HAGVCMDGVF
+585 HAGTCMDGVF
-595 NRSIDEAFDAL
+595 NRSIDEAFNAL
-606 NTQSHA
+606 KTQNHT

-644 TFKSCSKESIR
+644 SFKSCSKECIR

-668 VAELI
+668 VSELI
-673 RKLQNRTDINTA
+673 RKLKSRDNINTA
-685 LIYLS
+685 LIYVS

-725 EPFKKN
+725 EQFKKN
-731 YTIDT
+731 YAINMQPKLF
-736 RVIEENSHKPVAH
+736 RN
-749 DHLYH
+749 
-754 TILGLLNVRSSTYDS
+754 
-769 QWDLSVSHAK
+769 

>member
-1 MEIGILQSENTK
+1 MENKNTK
-13 GFSFWI
+13 NYSLWT
-19 WIFLPLWCLNLLILF
+19 WLLLPLWCLTLLILF
-34 PLQTLDIAISHLF
+34 PPQALDIAISGLF

-56 NEFFFN
+56 NDFFFN
-62 VVLYKL
+62 VVLYKS
-68 SKIIPIGVA
+68 SKIIPIGAA
-77 LASVYVLLKNL
+77 LASVYVLVKNL
-88 IAYRRGLQQDSY
+88 IANRRGLQPDSY
-100 WIYRPLYIF
+100 WIYRPLYII
-109 IAMLVSV
+109 IAMLACV
-116 LVICWLKASTGVYC
+116 LVVWWLKASTGVYC

-139 DHALRDPTWSW
+139 DHALREPTWSW
-150 VFQEGRCWPS
+150 VFQDGRCWPS
-160 GHSATG
+160 GHSGTG
-166 FCLFALFF
+166 FCLLALFF
-174 ALRDKYPQLAQ
+174 ALRDKYPQLAR
-185 KTLVAVLLFGAIC
+185 KTLVAVLLLETIC
-198 SMTRIAQG
+198 SLTRIVQG

-221 IICASLYVLCFD
+221 IICAGLYVLCFD
-233 RQNILRRILTLPR
+233 RQNILRRILALPR
-246 KIAFNHFLFLTALF
+246 KIAFNHFLFLSAFF
-260 WTVCFN
+260 WTACFN
-266 APIVNSIIKSASIN
+266 APIVSSIIKSASTDKN
-280 KDDLLPTLLLALA
+280 NLLPTLILALA

-366 ALNFILISLPG
+366 ALNFILITLPG

-410 LFVQLQPFS
+410 LFIQLQPFS

-445 LRDQNPEKVQKVIVD
+445 LRDQNPEKAQKVIVD

-483 RSANW
+483 RSTNW
-488 QLASYKKPTNPELS
+488 QLASYEKPTNPELS

-531 RRDYDRKRILSEESL
+531 RRDYDRKRILTEESL
-546 PSLLKRSG
+546 PSLLKRAG

-574 VIKPTPDPLYC
+574 VTKPTPDPLYC
-585 HAGVCMDGVF
+585 HAGTCMDGVF
-595 NRSIDEAFDAL
+595 NRSIDEAFNAL
-606 NTQSHA
+606 KTQSHA

-673 RKLQNRTDINTA
+673 RKLQNKTDINTA

-736 RVIEENSHKPVAH
+736 RVIEENSHKPVTH

-769 QWDLSVSHAK
+769 QWDLSANHAKQRAN

>member
-1 MEIGILQSENTK
+1 MENKNTK
-13 GFSFWI
+13 NYSLWT
-19 WIFLPLWCLNLLILF
+19 WLLLPLWCLTLLILF
-34 PLQTLDIAISHLF
+34 PPQALDIAISGLF

-56 NEFFFN
+56 NDFFFN
-62 VVLYKL
+62 VVLYKS
-68 SKIIPIGVA
+68 SKIIPIGAA
-77 LASVYVLLKNL
+77 LASVYVLVKNL
-88 IAYRRGLQQDSY
+88 IANRRGLQPDSY
-100 WIYRPLYIF
+100 WIYRPLYII
-109 IAMLVSV
+109 IAMLACV
-116 LVICWLKASTGVYC
+116 LVVWWLKASTGVYC

-139 DHALRDPTWSW
+139 DHALREPTWSW
-150 VFQEGRCWPS
+150 VFQDGRCWPS
-160 GHSATG
+160 GHSGTG
-166 FCLFALFF
+166 FCLLALFF
-174 ALRDKYPQLAQ
+174 ALRDKYPQLAR
-185 KTLVAVLLFGAIC
+185 KTLVAVLLLGTIC
-198 SMTRIAQG
+198 SLTRIVQG

-221 IICASLYVLCFD
+221 IICAGLYVLCFD
-233 RQNILRRILTLPR
+233 RQNILRRILALPR
-246 KIAFNHFLFLTALF
+246 KIAFNHFLFLSAFF
-260 WTVCFN
+260 WTACFN
-266 APIVNSIIKSASIN
+266 APIVSSIIKSASADKN
-280 KDDLLPTLLLALA
+280 NLLPTLILALA

-366 ALNFILISLPG
+366 ALNFILITLPG

-410 LFVQLQPFS
+410 LFIQLQPFS

-445 LRDQNPEKVQKVIVD
+445 LRDQNPEKAQKVIVD

-488 QLASYKKPTNPELS
+488 QLANYEKATNPELS
-502 KLNIINIPKVQA
+502 KLNIV
-514 CGTSTD
+514 TSTD

-531 RRDYDRKRILSEESL
+531 RRDYDRKRILTEESL
-546 PSLLKRSG
+546 PSLLKRAG

-574 VIKPTPDPLYC
+574 VTKPTPDPLYC
-585 HAGVCMDGVF
+585 HAGTCMDGVF
-595 NRSIDEAFDAL
+595 NRSIDEAFNAL
-606 NTQSHA
+606 KTQNHT

-673 RKLQNRTDINTA
+673 RKLQNRADINTA

-736 RVIEENSHKPVAH
+736 RVIEENSHKPVTH

-769 QWDLSVSHAK
+769 QWDLSANHAKQRAN

>member
-1 MEIGILQSENTK
+1 MENKNTK
-13 GFSFWI
+13 NYSLWT
-19 WIFLPLWCLNLLILF
+19 WLLLPLWCLTLLILF
-34 PLQTLDIAISHLF
+34 PPQTLDIAISGLF

-56 NEFFFN
+56 NDFFFN
-62 VVLYKL
+62 VVLYKS
-68 SKIIPIGVA
+68 SKIIPIGAA
-77 LASVYVLLKNL
+77 LASVYVLVKNL
-88 IAYRRGLQQDSY
+88 IANRRGLQPDSY
-100 WIYRPLYIF
+100 WIYRPLYII
-109 IAMLVSV
+109 IAMLACV
-116 LVICWLKASTGVYC
+116 LVVWWLKASTGVYC

-139 DHALRDPTWSW
+139 DHALREPTWSW
-150 VFQEGRCWPS
+150 VFQDGRCWPS
-160 GHSATG
+160 GHSGTG
-166 FCLFALFF
+166 FCLLALFF
-174 ALRDKYPQLAQ
+174 ALRDKYPQLAR
-185 KTLVAVLLFGAIC
+185 KTLVAVLLLGTIC
-198 SMTRIAQG
+198 SLTRIVQG

-221 IICASLYVLCFD
+221 IICAGLYVLCFD
-233 RQNILRRILTLPR
+233 RQNILRRILALPR
-246 KIAFNHFLFLTALF
+246 KIAFNHFLFLSAFF
-260 WTVCFN
+260 WTACFN
-266 APIVNSIIKSASIN
+266 APIVSSIIKSASTDKN
-280 KDDLLPTLLLALA
+280 NLLPTLILALA

-366 ALNFILISLPG
+366 ALNFILITLPG

-410 LFVQLQPFS
+410 LFIQLQPFS

-424 DKSLRYLFAP
+424 DKSLRYLFAT

-445 LRDQNPEKVQKVIVD
+445 LRDQNPEKAQKVIVD

-483 RSANW
+483 RSTNW
-488 QLASYKKPTNPELS
+488 QLASYEKPTNPELS

-531 RRDYDRKRILSEESL
+531 RRDYDRKRILTEESL
-546 PSLLKRSG
+546 PSLLKRAG

-574 VIKPTPDPLYC
+574 VTKPTPDPLYC
-585 HAGVCMDGVF
+585 HAGTCMDGVF
-595 NRSIDEAFDAL
+595 NRSIDEAFNAL
-606 NTQSHA
+606 KTQSHA

-673 RKLQNRTDINTA
+673 RKLQNKTDINTA

-736 RVIEENSHKPVAH
+736 RVIEENSHKPVTH

-769 QWDLSVSHAK
+769 QWDLSANHAKQRAN

>member
-1 MEIGILQSENTK
+1 MENKNTK
-13 GFSFWI
+13 NYSLWT
-19 WIFLPLWCLNLLILF
+19 WLLLPLWCLTLLILF
-34 PLQTLDIAISHLF
+34 PPQTLDIAISGLF

-56 NEFFFN
+56 NDFFFN
-62 VVLYKL
+62 VVLYKS
-68 SKIIPIGVA
+68 SKIIPIGAA
-77 LASVYVLLKNL
+77 LASVYVLVKNL
-88 IAYRRGLQQDSY
+88 IANRRGLQPDSY
-100 WIYRPLYIF
+100 WIYRPLYIL
-109 IAMLVSV
+109 IAMLACV
-116 LVICWLKASTGVYC
+116 LVVWWLKASTGVYC

-139 DHALRDPTWSW
+139 DHALREPTWSW
-150 VFQEGRCWPS
+150 VFQDGRCWPS
-160 GHSATG
+160 GHSGTG
-166 FCLFALFF
+166 FCLLALFF
-174 ALRDKYPQLAQ
+174 ALRDKYPQLAR
-185 KTLVAVLLFGAIC
+185 KTLVIVLILGAIC
-198 SMTRIAQG
+198 SLTRIVHG

-221 IICASLYVLCFD
+221 IICAGLYVLCFD
-233 RQNILRRILTLPR
+233 RQNILRRILALPR
-246 KIAFNHFLFLTALF
+246 KIAFNHFLFLSAFF
-260 WTVCFN
+260 WTACFN
-266 APIVNSIIKSASIN
+266 APIVSSIIKSASADKN
-280 KDDLLPTLLLALA
+280 NLLPTLILALA

-564 GCKGTCDGVR
+564 GCKGTRDGVR

-585 HAGVCMDGVF
+585 HAGACMDGVF

-769 QWDLSVSHAK
+769 QWDLSANHAKLRAN

>member
-1 MEIGILQSENTK
+1 MENKNTQNY
-13 GFSFWI
+13 SLWT
-19 WIFLPLWCLNLLILF
+19 WLLLPLWCLALLILF
-34 PLQTLDIAISHLF
+34 PPQTLDIAISGLF

-56 NEFFFN
+56 NDFFFN
-62 VVLYKL
+62 VVLYKS
-68 SKIIPIGVA
+68 SKIIPISVA
-77 LASVYVLLKNL
+77 LASVYVLVKNL
-88 IAYRRGLQQDSY
+88 IAYRRGLQPDSY
-100 WIYRPLYIF
+100 WIYRSLYIL
-109 IAMLVSV
+109 IAMLACV
-116 LVICWLKASTGVYC
+116 LVVWWLKASTGVYC
-130 PWSVSYFSG
+130 PWSISYFSG
-139 DHALRDPTWSW
+139 DHVLREPTWSW
-150 VFQEGRCWPS
+150 VFQDGRCWPS
-160 GHSATG
+160 GHSGTG

-174 ALRDKYPQLAQ
+174 ALRDKYPQLAR
-185 KTLVAVLLFGAIC
+185 KTLVVVLILGAIC
-198 SMTRIAQG
+198 SLTRIVQG

-221 IICASLYVLCFD
+221 IICVGLYVFCFD
-233 RQNILRRILTLPR
+233 RQNVLRRILALPR
-246 KIAFNHFLFLTALF
+246 KIAFNHFLFLTAFF
-260 WTVCFN
+260 WTACFN
-266 APIVNSIIKSASIN
+266 APIVSSIIKSASADKN
-280 KDDLLPTLLLALA
+280 NLLPTLILALA

-366 ALNFILISLPG
+366 ALNFILITLPG

-445 LRDQNPEKVQKVIVD
+445 LRDQNPEKAQKVIVD

-488 QLASYKKPTNPELS
+488 QLASYEKPTNPELS

-574 VIKPTPDPLYC
+574 VTKPTLDPLYC
-585 HAGVCMDGVF
+585 QAGSCMDGVF
-595 NRSIDEAFDAL
+595 NRSVDDAFNAL
-606 NTQSHA
+606 ETQRHA

-668 VAELI
+668 VPQITE
-673 RKLQNRTDINTA
+673 
-685 LIYLS
+685 
-690 DHGESLGENGLY
+690 
-702 LHGAPYYIA
+702 
-711 PDEQKIV
+711 
-718 PMVMWFS
+718 
-725 EPFKKN
+725 
-731 YTIDT
+731 
-736 RVIEENSHKPVAH
+736 
-749 DHLYH
+749 
-754 TILGLLNVRSSTYDS
+754 
-769 QWDLSVSHAK
+769 

>member
-1 MEIGILQSENTK
+1 MENKNTK
-13 GFSFWI
+13 NYSLWT
-19 WIFLPLWCLNLLILF
+19 WLLLPLWCLTLLILF
-34 PLQTLDIAISHLF
+34 PPQALDIAISGLF

-56 NEFFFN
+56 NDFFFN
-62 VVLYKL
+62 VVLYKS
-68 SKIIPIGVA
+68 SKIIPIGAA
-77 LASVYVLLKNL
+77 LASVYVLVKNL
-88 IAYRRGLQQDSY
+88 IANRRGLQPDSY
-100 WIYRPLYIF
+100 WIYRPLYII
-109 IAMLVSV
+109 IAMLACV
-116 LVICWLKASTGVYC
+116 LVVWWLKASTGVYC

-139 DHALRDPTWSW
+139 DHALREPTWSW
-150 VFQEGRCWPS
+150 VFQDGRCWPS
-160 GHSATG
+160 GHSETG
-166 FCLFALFF
+166 FCLLALFF
-174 ALRDKYPQLAQ
+174 ALRDKYPQLAR
-185 KTLVAVLLFGAIC
+185 KTLVAVLLLGTIC
-198 SMTRIAQG
+198 SLTRIVQG

-221 IICASLYVLCFD
+221 IICAGLYVLCFD
-233 RQNILRRILTLPR
+233 RQNILRRILALPR
-246 KIAFNHFLFLTALF
+246 KIAFNHFLFLSAFF
-260 WTVCFN
+260 WTACFN
-266 APIVNSIIKSASIN
+266 APIVSSIIKSASTDKN
-280 KDDLLPTLLLALA
+280 NLLPTLILALA

-366 ALNFILISLPG
+366 ALNFILITLPG

-410 LFVQLQPFS
+410 LFIQLQPFS

-445 LRDQNPEKVQKVIVD
+445 LRDQNPEKAQKVIVD

-483 RSANW
+483 RSTNW
-488 QLASYKKPTNPELS
+488 QLASYEKPTNPELS

-531 RRDYDRKRILSEESL
+531 RRDYDRKRILTEESL
-546 PSLLKRSG
+546 PSLLKRAG

-574 VIKPTPDPLYC
+574 VTKPTPDPLYC
-585 HAGVCMDGVF
+585 HAGTCMDGVF
-595 NRSIDEAFDAL
+595 NRSIDEAFNAL
-606 NTQSHA
+606 KTQSHA

-673 RKLQNRTDINTA
+673 RKLQNKTDINTA

-736 RVIEENSHKPVAH
+736 RVIEENSHKPVTH

-769 QWDLSVSHAK
+769 QWDLSANHAKQRAN

>member
-1 MEIGILQSENTK
+1 MENKNTK
-13 GFSFWI
+13 NYSLWA
-19 WIFLPLWCLNLLILF
+19 WLLLPLWCLTLLILF
-34 PLQTLDIAISHLF
+34 PPQTLDIAISGLF
-47 FDGQGWPLK
+47 FDTQGWPLK
-56 NEFFFN
+56 NDFFFN
-62 VVLYKL
+62 VVLYKS
-68 SKIIPIGVA
+68 SKIIPIGAA
-77 LASVYVLLKNL
+77 LASVYVLVKNL
-88 IAYRRGLQQDSY
+88 IANRRGLQPDSY
-100 WIYRPLYIF
+100 WIYRPLYII
-109 IAMLVSV
+109 IAMLACV
-116 LVICWLKASTGVYC
+116 LVVWWLKASTGVYC

-139 DHALRDPTWSW
+139 DHALREPTWSW
-150 VFQEGRCWPS
+150 VFQDGRCWPS
-160 GHSATG
+160 GHSGTG
-166 FCLFALFF
+166 FCLLALFF
-174 ALRDKYPQLAQ
+174 ALRDKYPQLAR
-185 KTLVAVLLFGAIC
+185 KTLVAVLLLGTIC
-198 SMTRIAQG
+198 SLTRIVQG

-221 IICASLYVLCFD
+221 IICAGLYVLCFD
-233 RQNILRRILTLPR
+233 RQNILRRILALPR
-246 KIAFNHFLFLTALF
+246 KIAFNHFLFLSAFF
-260 WTVCFN
+260 WTACFN
-266 APIVNSIIKSASIN
+266 APIVSSIIKSASADKN
-280 KDDLLPTLLLALA
+280 NLLPTLILALA

-366 ALNFILISLPG
+366 ALNFILITLPG

-410 LFVQLQPFS
+410 LFIQLQPFS

-445 LRDQNPEKVQKVIVD
+445 LRDQNPEKAQKVIVD
-460 ASPKAIFTSDKP
+460 ASPKAIFTSNKP

-488 QLASYKKPTNPELS
+488 QLANYEKATNPELS
-502 KLNIINIPKVQA
+502 KLNIVNIPKVQA

-531 RRDYDRKRILSEESL
+531 RRDYDRKRILTEESL
-546 PSLLKRSG
+546 PSLLKRAG

-574 VIKPTPDPLYC
+574 VTKPTPDPLYC
-585 HAGVCMDGVF
+585 HAGTCMDGVF
-595 NRSIDEAFDAL
+595 NRSIDEAFNAL
-606 NTQSHA
+606 KAQSHA

-736 RVIEENSHKPVAH
+736 RVIEENSHKPVTH
-749 DHLYH
+749 DYLYH
-754 TILGLLNVRSSTYDS
+754 TILGLLNVHSSTYDS
-769 QWDLSVSHAK
+769 QWDLSANHAKQRAN

>member
-1 MEIGILQSENTK
+1 MENKNTK
-13 GFSFWI
+13 NYSLWT
-19 WIFLPLWCLNLLILF
+19 WLLLPLWCLTLLILF
-34 PLQTLDIAISHLF
+34 PPQALDIAISGLF

-56 NEFFFN
+56 NDFFFN
-62 VVLYKL
+62 VVLYKS
-68 SKIIPIGVA
+68 SKIIPIGAA
-77 LASVYVLLKNL
+77 LASVYVLVKNL
-88 IAYRRGLQQDSY
+88 IANRRGLQPDSY
-100 WIYRPLYIF
+100 WIYRPLYII
-109 IAMLVSV
+109 IAMLACV
-116 LVICWLKASTGVYC
+116 LVVWWLKASTGVYC

-139 DHALRDPTWSW
+139 DHALREPTWSW
-150 VFQEGRCWPS
+150 VFQDGRCWPS
-160 GHSATG
+160 GHSGTG
-166 FCLFALFF
+166 FCLLALFF
-174 ALRDKYPQLAQ
+174 VLRDKYPQLAR
-185 KTLVAVLLFGAIC
+185 KTLVAVLLLGTIC
-198 SMTRIAQG
+198 SLTRIVQG

-221 IICASLYVLCFD
+221 IICAGLYVLCFD
-233 RQNILRRILTLPR
+233 RQNILRRILALPR
-246 KIAFNHFLFLTALF
+246 KIAFNHFLFLSAFF
-260 WTVCFN
+260 WTACFN
-266 APIVNSIIKSASIN
+266 APIVSSIIKSASADKN
-280 KDDLLPTLLLALA
+280 NLLPTLILALA

-366 ALNFILISLPG
+366 ALNFILITLPG

-410 LFVQLQPFS
+410 LFIQLQPFS

-445 LRDQNPEKVQKVIVD
+445 LRDQNPEKAQKVIVD

-488 QLASYKKPTNPELS
+488 QLANYEKATNPELS
-502 KLNIINIPKVQA
+502 KLNIVNIPKVQA

-531 RRDYDRKRILSEESL
+531 RRDYDRKRILTEESL
-546 PSLLKRSG
+546 PSLLKRAG

-574 VIKPTPDPLYC
+574 VTKPTPDPLYC
-585 HAGVCMDGVF
+585 HAGTCMDGVF
-595 NRSIDEAFDAL
+595 NRSIDEAFNAL
-606 NTQSHA
+606 KTQNHT

-673 RKLQNRTDINTA
+673 RKLQNRADINTA

-736 RVIEENSHKPVAH
+736 RVIEENSHKPVTH

-754 TILGLLNVRSSTYDS
+754 TILGLLNVRSSTYDF
-769 QWDLSVSHAK
+769 QWDLSANHAKQRAN

>member
-1 MEIGILQSENTK
+1 MENKNTQNY
-13 GFSFWI
+13 SLWT
-19 WIFLPLWCLNLLILF
+19 WLLLPLWCLALLILF
-34 PLQTLDIAISHLF
+34 PPQTLDIAISGLF

-56 NEFFFN
+56 NDFFFN
-62 VVLYKL
+62 VVLYKS
-68 SKIIPIGVA
+68 SKIIPIGAA
-77 LASVYVLLKNL
+77 LASVYVLVKNL
-88 IAYRRGLQQDSY
+88 IANRRGLQPDSY
-100 WIYRPLYIF
+100 WIYRPLYII
-109 IAMLVSV
+109 IAMLACV
-116 LVICWLKASTGVYC
+116 LVVWWLKASTGVYC

-139 DHALRDPTWSW
+139 DHALREPTWSW
-150 VFQEGRCWPS
+150 VFQDGRCWPS
-160 GHSATG
+160 GHSGTG
-166 FCLFALFF
+166 FCLLALFF
-174 ALRDKYPQLAQ
+174 ALRDKYPQLAR
-185 KTLVAVLLFGAIC
+185 KTLVAVLLLGTIC
-198 SMTRIAQG
+198 SLTRIVQG

-221 IICASLYVLCFD
+221 IICAGLYVLCFD
-233 RQNILRRILTLPR
+233 RQNILRRILALPR
-246 KIAFNHFLFLTALF
+246 KIAFNHFLFLSAFF
-260 WTVCFN
+260 WTACFN
-266 APIVNSIIKSASIN
+266 APIVSSIIKSASADKN
-280 KDDLLPTLLLALA
+280 NLLPTLILALA

-366 ALNFILISLPG
+366 ALNFILITLPG

-410 LFVQLQPFS
+410 LFIQLQPFS

-445 LRDQNPEKVQKVIVD
+445 LRDQNPEKAQKVIVD

-488 QLASYKKPTNPELS
+488 QLANYEKATNPELS
-502 KLNIINIPKVQA
+502 KLNIVNIPKVQA

-520 VSLPCMLSRVG
+520 VSLPCMLSRVA
-531 RRDYDRKRILSEESL
+531 RRDYDRKRILTEESL
-546 PSLLKRSG
+546 PSLLKRAG

-574 VIKPTPDPLYC
+574 VTKPTPDPLYC
-585 HAGVCMDGVF
+585 HAGTCMDGVF
-595 NRSIDEAFDAL
+595 NRSIDEAFNAL
-606 NTQSHA
+606 KTQNHT

-673 RKLQNRTDINTA
+673 RKLQNRADINTA

-736 RVIEENSHKPVAH
+736 RVIEENSHKPVTH

-769 QWDLSVSHAK
+769 LWDLSANHAKQRAN

>member
-1 MEIGILQSENTK
+1 MENKKTK
-13 GFSFWI
+13 NYSLWT
-19 WIFLPLWCLNLLILF
+19 WLLLPLWCLTLLILF
-34 PLQTLDIAISHLF
+34 PPQALDIAISGLF

-56 NEFFFN
+56 NDFFFN
-62 VVLYKL
+62 VVLYKS
-68 SKIIPIGVA
+68 SKIIPIGAA
-77 LASVYVLLKNL
+77 LASVYVLVKNL
-88 IAYRRGLQQDSY
+88 IANRRGLQPDSY
-100 WIYRPLYIF
+100 WIYRPLYII
-109 IAMLVSV
+109 IAMLACV
-116 LVICWLKASTGVYC
+116 LVVWWLKASTGVYC

-139 DHALRDPTWSW
+139 DHALREPTWSW
-150 VFQEGRCWPS
+150 VFQDGRYWPS
-160 GHSATG
+160 GHSGTG
-166 FCLFALFF
+166 FCLLALFF
-174 ALRDKYPQLAQ
+174 ALRDKYPQLAR
-185 KTLVAVLLFGAIC
+185 KTLVAVLLLGTIC
-198 SMTRIAQG
+198 SLTRIVQG

-221 IICASLYVLCFD
+221 IICAGLYVLCFD
-233 RQNILRRILTLPR
+233 RQNILRRILALPR
-246 KIAFNHFLFLTALF
+246 KIAFNHFLFLSAFF
-260 WTVCFN
+260 WTACFN
-266 APIVNSIIKSASIN
+266 APIVSSIIKSASADKN
-280 KDDLLPTLLLALA
+280 NLLPTLILALA

-366 ALNFILISLPG
+366 ALNFILITLPG

-410 LFVQLQPFS
+410 LFIQLQPFS

-445 LRDQNPEKVQKVIVD
+445 LRDQNPEKAQKVIVD

-488 QLASYKKPTNPELS
+488 QLANYEKATNPELS
-502 KLNIINIPKVQA
+502 KLNIVNIPKVQA

-531 RRDYDRKRILSEESL
+531 RRDYDRKRILTEESL
-546 PSLLKRSG
+546 PSLLKRAG

-574 VIKPTPDPLYC
+574 VTKPTPDPLYC
-585 HAGVCMDGVF
+585 HAGTCMDGVF
-595 NRSIDEAFDAL
+595 NRSIDEAFNAL
-606 NTQSHA
+606 KTQNHT

-673 RKLQNRTDINTA
+673 RKLQNRADINTA

-769 QWDLSVSHAK
+769 QWDLSANHAKQRAN

>member
-1 MEIGILQSENTK
+1 MENKKTK
-13 GFSFWI
+13 NYSLWT
-19 WIFLPLWCLNLLILF
+19 WLLLPLWCLTLLILF
-34 PLQTLDIAISHLF
+34 PPQTLDIAISGLF
-47 FDGQGWPLK
+47 FNGQGWPLK
-56 NEFFFN
+56 NDFFFN
-62 VVLYKL
+62 VVLYKS
-68 SKIIPIGVA
+68 SKIIPIGAA
-77 LASVYVLLKNL
+77 LASVYVLVKNL
-88 IAYRRGLQQDSY
+88 IANHRGLQPDSY
-100 WIYRPLYIF
+100 WIYRPLYII
-109 IAMLVSV
+109 IAMLACV
-116 LVICWLKASTGVYC
+116 LVVWWLKASTGVYC

-139 DHALRDPTWSW
+139 DHALREPTWSW
-150 VFQEGRCWPS
+150 VFQDGRCWPS
-160 GHSATG
+160 GHSGTG
-166 FCLFALFF
+166 FCLLALFF
-174 ALRDKYPQLAQ
+174 ALRDKYPQLAR
-185 KTLVAVLLFGAIC
+185 KTLVAVLLLGTIC
-198 SMTRIAQG
+198 SLTRIVQG

-221 IICASLYVLCFD
+221 IICAGLYVLCFD
-233 RQNILRRILTLPR
+233 RQNILRRILALPR
-246 KIAFNHFLFLTALF
+246 KIAFNHFLFLSAFF
-260 WTVCFN
+260 WTACFN
-266 APIVNSIIKSASIN
+266 APIVSSIIKSASADKN
-280 KDDLLPTLLLALA
+280 NLLPTLILALA

-366 ALNFILISLPG
+366 ALNFILITLPG

-410 LFVQLQPFS
+410 LFIQLQPFS

-445 LRDQNPEKVQKVIVD
+445 LRDQNPEKAQKVIVD

-488 QLASYKKPTNPELS
+488 QLANYEKATNPELS
-502 KLNIINIPKVQA
+502 KLNIVNIPKVQA

-531 RRDYDRKRILSEESL
+531 RRDYDRKRILTEESL
-546 PSLLKRSG
+546 PSLLKRAG

-574 VIKPTPDPLYC
+574 VTKPTPDPLYC
-585 HAGVCMDGVF
+585 HAGTCMDGVF
-595 NRSIDEAFDAL
+595 NRSIDEAFNAL
-606 NTQSHA
+606 KTQNHT

-673 RKLQNRTDINTA
+673 RKLQNRADINTA

-736 RVIEENSHKPVAH
+736 RVIEENSHKPVTH

-769 QWDLSVSHAK
+769 QWDLSANHAKQRAN

>member
-1 MEIGILQSENTK
+1 MENKKTK
-13 GFSFWI
+13 NYSLWT
-19 WIFLPLWCLNLLILF
+19 WLLLPLWCLTLLILF
-34 PLQTLDIAISHLF
+34 PPQTLDIAISGLF
-47 FDGQGWPLK
+47 FNGQGWPLK
-56 NEFFFN
+56 NDFFFN
-62 VVLYKL
+62 VVLYKS
-68 SKIIPIGVA
+68 SKIIPIGAA
-77 LASVYVLLKNL
+77 LASVYVLVKNL
-88 IAYRRGLQQDSY
+88 IANHRGLQPDSY
-100 WIYRPLYIF
+100 WIYRPLYIL
-109 IAMLVSV
+109 IAMLACV
-116 LVICWLKASTGVYC
+116 LVVWWLKASTGVYC

-150 VFQEGRCWPS
+150 VFQEGHCWPS

-221 IICASLYVLCFD
+221 IICTGLYVFCFD
-233 RQNILRRILTLPR
+233 RQNILRRILSLPR

-410 LFVQLQPFS
+410 LFIQLQPFS

-445 LRDQNPEKVQKVIVD
+445 LRDQNPEKAQKVIVD
-460 ASPKAIFTSDKP
+460 PSPKAIFTSDKP

-488 QLASYKKPTNPELS
+488 QLANYEKATNPELS
-502 KLNIINIPKVQA
+502 KLNIVNIPKVQA

-546 PSLLKRSG
+546 PSLLKRAG
-554 FSVTWVDNQS
+554 FSVTWIDNQS

-574 VIKPTPDPLYC
+574 VTKPTPDPLYC
-585 HAGVCMDGVF
+585 HVGTCMDGVF
-595 NRSIDEAFDAL
+595 NRSVDETFNAL
-606 NTQSHA
+606 KTQNHT

-736 RVIEENSHKPVAH
+736 RVIEENSHKPVTH
-749 DHLYH
+749 DYLYH
-754 TILGLLNVRSSTYDS
+754 TILGLLNVHSSTYDS
-769 QWDLSVSHAK
+769 QWDLSANHAKQRAN

>member
-1 MEIGILQSENTK
+1 MENKNTK
-13 GFSFWI
+13 NYSLWT
-19 WIFLPLWCLNLLILF
+19 WLLLPLWCLTLLILF
-34 PLQTLDIAISHLF
+34 PPQTLDIAISGLF

-56 NEFFFN
+56 NDFFFN
-62 VVLYKL
+62 VVLYKS
-68 SKIIPIGVA
+68 SKIIPIGAA
-77 LASVYVLLKNL
+77 LASVCVLVKNL
-88 IAYRRGLQQDSY
+88 IANRRGLQPDSY
-100 WIYRPLYIF
+100 WIYRPLYIL
-109 IAMLVSV
+109 IAMLACV
-116 LVICWLKASTGVYC
+116 LVVWWLKASTGVYC

-139 DHALRDPTWSW
+139 DHALREPTWSW
-150 VFQEGRCWPS
+150 VFQDGRCWPS
-160 GHSATG
+160 GHSGTG
-166 FCLFALFF
+166 FCLLALFF
-174 ALRDKYPQLAQ
+174 ALRDKYPQLAR
-185 KTLVAVLLFGAIC
+185 KTLVIVLILGAIC
-198 SMTRIAQG
+198 SLTRIVQG

-221 IICASLYVLCFD
+221 IICAGLYVLCFD
-233 RQNILRRILTLPR
+233 RQNILRRILALPR
-246 KIAFNHFLFLTALF
+246 KIAFNHFLFLSAFF
-260 WTVCFN
+260 WTACFN
-266 APIVNSIIKSASIN
+266 APILSSIIKSASADKN
-280 KDDLLPTLLLALA
+280 NLLPTLILALA

-366 ALNFILISLPG
+366 ALNFILITLPG
-377 LLLINRLRSSRRP
+377 LLLIIRLRSSRRP

-410 LFVQLQPFS
+410 LFIQLQPFS

-445 LRDQNPEKVQKVIVD
+445 LRDQNPEKAQKVIVD
-460 ASPKAIFTSDKP
+460 ASPKTIFTSDKP

-488 QLASYKKPTNPELS
+488 QLANYEKATNPELS
-502 KLNIINIPKVQA
+502 KLNIVNIPKVQA

-531 RRDYDRKRILSEESL
+531 RRDYDRKRILTEESL
-546 PSLLKRSG
+546 PSLLKRAG

-574 VIKPTPDPLYC
+574 AIKPTPDPLYC
-585 HAGVCMDGVF
+585 RAGSCMDGVF
-595 NRSIDEAFDAL
+595 TRSVDEAIDAL
-606 NTQSHA
+606 KNQRHA

-644 TFKSCSKESIR
+644 SFKSCSKESIR

-668 VAELI
+668 VSELI
-673 RKLQNRTDINTA
+673 RKLKNRDNINTA
-685 LIYLS
+685 LIYVS

-711 PDEQKIV
+711 PDEQKVV

-725 EPFKKN
+725 ESFKKN
-731 YTIDT
+731 YAINTQ
-736 RVIEENSHKPVAH
+736 VIEENSRRSVTH

-769 QWDLSVSHAK
+769 QWDLSAEQKAN

>member
-1 MEIGILQSENTK
+1 MENKNTK
-13 GFSFWI
+13 NYSLWT
-19 WIFLPLWCLNLLILF
+19 WLLLPLWCLTLLILF
-34 PLQTLDIAISHLF
+34 PPQALDIAISGLF

-56 NEFFFN
+56 NDFFFN
-62 VVLYKL
+62 VVLYKS
-68 SKIIPIGVA
+68 SKIIPIGAA
-77 LASVYVLLKNL
+77 LASVYVLVKNL
-88 IAYRRGLQQDSY
+88 IANRRGLQPDSY
-100 WIYRPLYIF
+100 WIYRPLYII
-109 IAMLVSV
+109 IAMLACV
-116 LVICWLKASTGVYC
+116 LVVWWLKASTGVYC

-139 DHALRDPTWSW
+139 DHALREPTWSW
-150 VFQEGRCWPS
+150 VFQDGRCWPF
-160 GHSATG
+160 GHSGTG
-166 FCLFALFF
+166 FCLLALFF
-174 ALRDKYPQLAQ
+174 ALRDKYPQLAR
-185 KTLVAVLLFGAIC
+185 KTLVAVLLLGTIC
-198 SMTRIAQG
+198 SLTRIVQG

-221 IICASLYVLCFD
+221 IICAGLYVLCFD
-233 RQNILRRILTLPR
+233 RQNILRRILALPR
-246 KIAFNHFLFLTALF
+246 KIAFNHFLFLSAFF
-260 WTVCFN
+260 WTACFN
-266 APIVNSIIKSASIN
+266 APIVSSIIKSASADKN
-280 KDDLLPTLLLALA
+280 NLLPTLILALA

-366 ALNFILISLPG
+366 ALNFILITLPG

-410 LFVQLQPFS
+410 LFIQLQPFS

-445 LRDQNPEKVQKVIVD
+445 LRDQNPEKAQKVIVD

-488 QLASYKKPTNPELS
+488 QLANYEKATNPELS
-502 KLNIINIPKVQA
+502 KLNIVNIPKVQA

-531 RRDYDRKRILSEESL
+531 RRDYDRKRILTEESL
-546 PSLLKRSG
+546 PSLLKRAG

-574 VIKPTPDPLYC
+574 VTKPTPDPLYC
-585 HAGVCMDGVF
+585 HAGTCMDGVF
-595 NRSIDEAFDAL
+595 NRSIDEAFNAL
-606 NTQSHA
+606 KTQNHT

-673 RKLQNRTDINTA
+673 RKLQNRADINTA

-736 RVIEENSHKPVAH
+736 RVIEENSHKPVTH

-769 QWDLSVSHAK
+769 QWDLSANHAKQRAN

>member
-1 MEIGILQSENTK
+1 MENKNTK
-13 GFSFWI
+13 NYSLWT
-19 WIFLPLWCLNLLILF
+19 WLLLPLWCLTLLILF
-34 PLQTLDIAISHLF
+34 PPQALDIAISGLF
-47 FDGQGWPLK
+47 FDGQGCPLK
-56 NEFFFN
+56 NDFFFN
-62 VVLYKL
+62 VVLYKS
-68 SKIIPIGVA
+68 SKIIPIGAA
-77 LASVYVLLKNL
+77 LASVYVLVKNL
-88 IAYRRGLQQDSY
+88 IANRRGLQPDSY
-100 WIYRPLYIF
+100 WIYRPLYII
-109 IAMLVSV
+109 IAMLACV
-116 LVICWLKASTGVYC
+116 LVVWWLKASTGVYC

-139 DHALRDPTWSW
+139 DHALREPTWSW
-150 VFQEGRCWPS
+150 VFQDGRCWPS
-160 GHSATG
+160 GHSGTG
-166 FCLFALFF
+166 FCLLALFF
-174 ALRDKYPQLAQ
+174 ALRDKYPQLAR
-185 KTLVAVLLFGAIC
+185 KTLVAVLLLGTIC
-198 SMTRIAQG
+198 SLTRIVQG

-221 IICASLYVLCFD
+221 IICAGLYVLCFD
-233 RQNILRRILTLPR
+233 RQNILRRILALPR
-246 KIAFNHFLFLTALF
+246 KIAFNHFLFLSAFF
-260 WTVCFN
+260 WTACFN
-266 APIVNSIIKSASIN
+266 APIVSSIIKSASTDKN
-280 KDDLLPTLLLALA
+280 NLLPTLILALA

-366 ALNFILISLPG
+366 ALNFILITLPG

-410 LFVQLQPFS
+410 LFIQLQPFS

-445 LRDQNPEKVQKVIVD
+445 LRDQNPEKAQKVIVD

-483 RSANW
+483 RSTNW
-488 QLASYKKPTNPELS
+488 QLASYEKPTNPELS

-531 RRDYDRKRILSEESL
+531 RRDYDRKRILTEESL
-546 PSLLKRSG
+546 PSLLKRAG

-574 VIKPTPDPLYC
+574 VTKPTPDPLYC
-585 HAGVCMDGVF
+585 HAGTCMDGVF
-595 NRSIDEAFDAL
+595 NRSIDEAFNAL
-606 NTQSHA
+606 KTQSHA

-673 RKLQNRTDINTA
+673 RKLQNKTDINTA

-736 RVIEENSHKPVAH
+736 RVIEENSHKPVTH

-769 QWDLSVSHAK
+769 QWDLSANHAKQRAN